1 MLLFIDYMLRYINLF
16 KVKLLFILMEKSDN
30 KLTSVEKGEIFEYVN
45 DIYLKLKGNKKKS
58 TKNCFKTSWKEDNM
72 CYTLFMKLYN
82 AYDMWSENELDEE
95 WIYERDNLN
104 DDVVSKKKHRRVI
117 NMLHRSEYELEQE
130 LEKIK
135 EGKGY
140 ISEVEYKDMIQEQ
153 KRNYEQTILELNDS
167 VQKSKT
173 LEEGLRSKIKA
184 NDERFEAM
192 KLYYEDQ
199 IKKLSMDKL

>member
-1 MLLFIDYMLRYINLF
+1 
-16 KVKLLFILMEKSDN
+16 MEMSDN

-72 CYTLFMKLYN
+72 CYTLFMKLYG
-82 AYDMWSENELDEE
+82 AYEMWSENELDQE

-140 ISEVEYKDMIQEQ
+140 FSEETHNE
-153 KRNYEQTILELNDS
+153 ELNDMKQNYNLKIS
-167 VQKSKT
+167 ELQDQVQKYKN
-173 LEEGLRSKIKA
+173 LEDGLRAKIKSQ
-184 NDERFEAM
+184 DERFEGM

-199 IKKLSMDKL
+199 IKLLSVSSTE